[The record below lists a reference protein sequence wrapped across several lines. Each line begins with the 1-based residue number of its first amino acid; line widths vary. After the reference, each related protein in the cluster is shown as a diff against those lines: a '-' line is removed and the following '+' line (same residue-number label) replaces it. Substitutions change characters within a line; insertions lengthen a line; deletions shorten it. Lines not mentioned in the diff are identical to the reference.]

1 MNANTSANQ
10 PNEKYDI
17 RREIVKWVIKTCFG
31 VLIMVAILFG
41 AAGRLDWPMGWAY
54 IGVLVLVT
62 AVTPLI
68 TDPELLIEERGR
80 AKEGTKGW
88 DKILFSL
95 FSLVSPALGLPV
107 VAALDLRFEWLPEIP
122 PVFQI
127 VALVVYVLGWAV
139 HLWAMASNRF
149 FARSVRIQM
158 DRGQTVATGGPYQ
171 YVRHPG
177 YVGGILLQ
185 VAAPISLGSL
195 WALIPG
201 GLGALLLIIRT
212 ALEDKTLLEE
222 LDGYKDYAQQT
233 CYRLLPGIW

>member
-54 IGVLVLVT
+54 IGVFVLVT

-68 TDPELLIEERGR
+68 TDPELLVEERGR

-95 FSLVSPALGLPV
+95 FSLVSPALALPV

-149 FARSVRIQM
+149 FARSVRIQT
-158 DRGQTVATGGPYQ
+158 DRGQTVATGGPYRF
-171 YVRHPG
+171 VRHPG

-212 ALEDKTLLEE
+212 ALEDKTLVEE
-222 LDGYKDYAQQT
+222 LDGYPEYAQQT
-233 CYRLLPGIW
+233 RYRLLPGVW